1 MADATIS
8 VSLIRKLIMTEE
20 VDLPPSPPQTPPYD
34 ESDFA
39 KHKLL
44 RRVRNGSKTPPPS
57 SWNAPRQSPV
67 QEDKPLPRL
76 PTQVVFGDIK
86 SLKND
91 GCVGFPKR
99 PRRAGDTRHR
109 PPTPESATLP
119 DGLYH
124 SKIPLET
131 SMLPSVNVQ
140 GLIVKYYLDVSVL
153 FGQDDLRARIPIR
166 VL

>member
-8 VSLIRKLIMTEE
+8 VSLIRKLTMSEE
-20 VDLPPSPPQTPPYD
+20 VDLPPSPPRTPPYSSD

-57 SWNAPRQSPV
+57 SWNGQRQSPV
-67 QEDKPLPRL
+67 QEDKSLPRL
-76 PTQVVFGDIK
+76 PTQAVFSETK

-99 PRRAGDTRHR
+99 PRRAGDR
-109 PPTPESATLP
+109 PHTPDSATLP

-131 SMLPSVNVQ
+131 SMLPSINVQ
-140 GLIVKYYLDVSVL
+140 GLIVKVFSLSEVIEM
-153 FGQDDLRARIPIR
+153 R
-166 VL
+166 

>member
-8 VSLIRKLIMTEE
+8 VSLIRKLTMAEE
-20 VDLPPSPPQTPPYD
+20 VELPPSPPQTPPYSSD
-34 ESDFA
+34 ENDFA

-57 SWNAPRQSPV
+57 SWRQSPV
-67 QEDKPLPRL
+67 PEDKPLPRR
-76 PTQVVFGDIK
+76 PTQVVFSDTK

-91 GCVGFPKR
+91 VCVGFPKR
-99 PRRAGDTRHR
+99 PRRAGD
-109 PPTPESATLP
+109 TPESATLP

-131 SMLPSVNVQ
+131 TMLPSINVQ
-140 GLIVKYYLDVSVL
+140 GLIVKVFKSQC
-153 FGQDDLRARIPIR
+153 GH
-166 VL
+166 